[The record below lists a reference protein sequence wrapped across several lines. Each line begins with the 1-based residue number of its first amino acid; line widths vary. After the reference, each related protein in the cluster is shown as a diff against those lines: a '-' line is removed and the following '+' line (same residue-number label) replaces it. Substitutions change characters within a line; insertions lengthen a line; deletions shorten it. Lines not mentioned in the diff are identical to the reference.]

1 MQSSPTFTSTA
12 LSTPTLLKPAEAQ
25 DVAMTDN
32 TLLCMN
38 SHDLYVAMRE
48 SQGDFVSPETYAPG
62 AAYITF
68 RRYLV
73 DYITQIGEIFKLHD
87 TTIHV
92 SVLFLDKVLR
102 SRDEI
107 SRSQWQLLAAACIS
121 LAAKYEEAEEHCPY
135 IPQIL
140 QVTKLS
146 NVGHTCES
154 FRQCEIRVLNFL
166 NWKLR
171 AIPPLHVIGYLDA
184 ATQGLLF
191 QDDRW
196 NSNAKSAKVVASLR
210 KFYTFFSN
218 MTLQQYSYQQ
228 YFPTHLA
235 AAILL
240 ASRVAVKVEP
250 QWRPE
255 LTQLT
260 GYQAADLEPIFCR
273 IWNMYASQF
282 PSHVTKTKYR
292 SISPRTVVVS
302 PKTAITIR
310 L

>member
-1 MQSSPTFTSTA
+1 MADDSRLFCLDSN
-12 LSTPTLLKPAEAQ
+12 E
-25 DVAMTDN
+25 
-32 TLLCMN
+32 
-38 SHDLYVAMRE
+38 LYVAMRE
-48 SQGDFVSPETYAPG
+48 SQGDFVSPESYAPG
-62 AAYITF
+62 ATYVSF

-73 DYITQIGEIFKLHD
+73 DFITQIGEIFKLHD

-121 LAAKYEEAEEHCPY
+121 LAAKYEETEERCPY
-135 IPQIL
+135 IPHML
-140 QVTKLS
+140 EVTKLNS
-146 NVGHTCES
+146 VGHTCES

-166 NWKLR
+166 DWKLR
-171 AIPPLHVIGYLDA
+171 AIPPLHVIGYLDD
-184 ATQGLLF
+184 ATRGLLF

-196 NSNAKSAKVVASLR
+196 NNHAKPPKVMASLR
-210 KFYTFFSN
+210 KFYTFFAN
-218 MTLQQYSYQQ
+218 MTLQQYVFQQ
-228 YFPTHLA
+228 YYPTHLA

-260 GYQAADLEPIFCR
+260 GYEEADVEPIFRR
-273 IWNMYASQF
+273 IWNMYACQF

-292 SISPRTVVVS
+292 SVSPRSVMVS
-302 PKTAITIR
+302 PKTATTIR
-310 L
+310 F